1 MSLDFVVLRLLHII
15 FGVIWVGSAFF
26 MTVILEPK
34 LRALG
39 PAVQRPVMKAIM
51 SIFVP
56 IVVPS
61 ATITII
67 AGIILVFDLR
77 SGSLSSFFNTGWGW
91 AILIGFVT
99 AMAGYIVGLGFVI
112 PSARRM
118 ISMGDSMEGRPPTQE
133 EIQQIQG
140 LSGRLR
146 LYSRIAFV
154 ALFIALGA
162 MASARFV

>member
-1 MSLDFVVLRLLHII
+1 MNLEFAVLRLLHII

-39 PAVQRPVMKAIM
+39 PAVQRPVMKAIFPTF
-51 SIFVP
+51 IA

-67 AGIILVFDLR
+67 AGIILVFRLL
-77 SGSLSSFFNTGWGW
+77 SGSLSSFFDTGWGW

-99 AMAGYIVGLGFVI
+99 AMTGYILSLGFVI
-112 PSARRM
+112 PAARRM

-146 LYSRIAFV
+146 LYSRIALV
-154 ALFIALGA
+154 ALIIALGS
-162 MASARFV
+162 MATARFV